1 MLSLPASVGPRA
13 SNDVSRGSVG
23 AGAGLPSPAA
33 VAGSTPASPA
43 ALSLDMAAG
52 QVVAAS
58 FFGPQITPGLRH
70 LIVDDKVGSVLIFRD
85 NFVDAAG
92 LKRLTSDL
100 QALGREAGLPAP
112 LLVTVDEEGGRV
124 MRITDGVAGLPAPA
138 DLAAR
143 GPDGVRSATA
153 ATAGGLHALGVQLD
167 LAPVADLRLNPAD
180 AVIGDRSFGSDPGR
194 VGPLVAAAIAGM
206 HDGGIGATLK
216 HFPGLGGA
224 AGDPHSAIPT
234 DPESPAQWQATQALS
249 FKAGIDA
256 GADAVMTTAVYVP
269 GLDPSGVPALFSRRV
284 VTGLLREQLGFQG
297 VIVSDGLGMGGIT
310 ARYTLPDATVAAL
323 QAGNDLVLLNS
334 GDAAYQEQAIR
345 ALKRAVL
352 SGAIPSSQLQDSA
365 QRVVALRAR
374 WPAWAPAPADPPPA
388 YDPMSA
394 ETAIRNRY

>member
-13 SNDVSRGSVG
+13 LKDVSRGSAG
-23 AGAGLPSPAA
+23 PGAGLPSQAA
-33 VAGSTPASPA
+33 AAGSTPARPA
-43 ALSLDMAAG
+43 PLSLDMAAG

-70 LIVDDKVGSVLIFRD
+70 LIVDDKVGSVLIFSD

-100 QALGREAGLPAP
+100 QALGREARLPAP

-138 DLAAR
+138 DLGAR
-143 GPDGVRSATA
+143 GPDVVRSATA

-284 VTGLLREQLGFQG
+284 VTGLLREQLRFQG

-334 GDAAYQEQAIR
+334 GDAAYQEKAIL
-345 ALKRAVL
+345 AVKRAVL
-352 SGAIPSSQLQDSA
+352 SGTIPSSQLQDSA